1 MHYRFY
7 IAFWI
12 LFFLVFAGA
21 SAWSFVLATQIDG
34 EDPTDPENTK
44 WKTGSYIA
52 GGIYAFLACL
62 SILIGVIH
70 TNHLKA
76 KGYIDGLSPADQ
88 AVIIKDKVS
97 TNTKNYLVDFHN
109 GDIQRQQGRAVEM
122 TNMRNNNNNNN
133 NNNNSNNNNSN
144 NNNNNNNN
152 SNNNNQQPTTNN
164 TSSSPPNTTTAT
176 TSSSPS
182 PNTNTS
188 SSPSSN
194 NGASA

>member
-12 LFFLVFAGA
+12 IFFLVFAGA

-34 EDPTDPENTK
+34 EDQTDPENTK

-52 GGIYAFLACL
+52 GGIYAFLAAL
-62 SILIGVIH
+62 SILIGIIH

-109 GDIQRQQGRAVEM
+109 GDIQRQQGAQVEM
-122 TNMRNNNNNNN
+122 RNM
-133 NNNNSNNNNSN
+133 
-144 NNNNNNNN
+144 
-152 SNNNNQQPTTNN
+152 
-164 TSSSPPNTTTAT
+164 NTTRQRNRQSQQQA
-176 TSSSPS
+176 SPS
-182 PNTNTS
+182 PEVLPPNSPNVNDQSASAAS
-188 SSPSSN
+188 SSGSSM
-194 NGASA
+194 